1 MGITKSVVKMC
12 QVSKV
17 YGENETEVYAL
28 RTIHLDIEE
37 GTFVTIV
44 GKSGSG
50 KSTLLHVMGGLEKP
64 NSGEVIIQDI
74 SLYDLKE
81 DELTILRR
89 RQIGFVFQFFNLI
102 PSQNVYENI
111 ILPMRLDGRKEDSEY
126 VEDIIRMLGLEE
138 KKLSYIDELSGG
150 QQQRVAIAR
159 ALASKPT
166 IILLDEPTGNLDSQ
180 NSEEVMDLLK
190 ISQRRY
196 NQTIVMVTH
205 DAMMANKA
213 DRIITIEDGQ
223 IVGDQH
229 V

>member
-1 MGITKSVVKMC
+1 MVKVVCMDNIK
-12 QVSKV
+12 KV
-17 YGENETEVYAL
+17 YGTGNTQVCAL
-28 RTIHLDIEE
+28 NDVSIEIE
-37 GTFVTIV
+37 QGTFVTVV

-50 KSTLLHVMGGLEKP
+50 KSTLLHIMGGLEKP
-64 NSGEVIIQDI
+64 NSGIVKLDDI
-74 SLYDLKE
+74 DLYKLRN

-89 RQIGFVFQFFNLI
+89 RKIGFVFQFFNLI
-102 PSQNVYENI
+102 PTQNVYENI
-111 ILPMRLDGRKEDSEY
+111 ILPLRLDGREEDKEY
-126 VEDIIRMLGLEE
+126 VEDIIKLLGLED
-138 KKLSYIDELSGG
+138 KRLAYINELSGG

-159 ALASKPT
+159 ALASKPS

-180 NSEEVMDLLK
+180 NSQEVIDLLK
-190 ISQRRY
+190 LSQRKY

-205 DAMMANKA
+205 DALMANTA

>member
-28 RTIHLDIEE
+28 RNIHLDIEE

-213 DRIITIEDGQ
+213 DRIITIEDP
-223 IVGDQH
+223 
-229 V
+229 